1 MTVEARKRKNQK
13 KKLRQKE
20 KKAAEK
26 AASES
31 IANFEDVEV
40 AGIRADPLIVDRVAA
55 EQVLPPQALKG
66 KTNELISQ
74 TEWTRQGS
82 PQISTEPMG
91 QALETD
97 AEFEYGGSRVRQY
110 SEGNETSLIDQRSE
124 GPVYTIFSG
133 IQHEPIPQR
142 ALQSIEPASRLP
154 EEAPISDVAPEG
166 SIVDIKQA
174 TETSRRIS
182 EVSPLQAVNEQD
194 ARCLSQE
201 NITKEEKSCEIK
213 EQPKKEVLN
222 VRAST
227 NEVKNV
233 NDINSNQGQHS
244 SAADEVSERLNLS
257 ESTQLPSQA
266 SNKGEKNHKDKN
278 SSEGEE
284 TNSKQLNG
292 EGVDSSHADPTLRKV
307 VPQMGLRQKLIV
319 EDECSDN
326 RINETHESTS
336 GREVR
341 SSQHCRNSD
350 EDIVTSE
357 DKTTSSLPS
366 EQSPVE
372 CSELPDESIALSEKS
387 TETTVKSI
395 APSEASVVTQDA
407 SAQTFEEPTEN
418 REVPA
423 KAPAKSIGTAEEY
436 AEISDESR
444 RYPVAS
450 TSTLEESQGTPGESA
465 KYAVESQAQAEQS
478 PELSGKFPE
487 RTEKEDLVRADD
499 RTESLLLK
507 EKDDIVPVEMASKA
521 SSSEA
526 SKLSQEESGSFEKLE
541 AQSVF
546 KKDISSNELQ
556 EAEKTIQEE
565 VSSNHSA
572 LEELSDDE
580 NQSCLYGGNLDDKR
594 DHEQIHEDAHTSPE
608 EVIPSGATGSK
619 RTSVN
624 IAGQE
629 SQSNLKTEEQT
640 QNSFVEE
647 YPPKSKSDREVDA
660 CIDALFDEDKGA
672 KREPLPWEASEH
684 VQESLNQNIS
694 ESSVS
699 VKPENEES
707 KQLSLSDRMERPPKS
722 DHDVAVSI
730 SNIEGGQPSPDTPE
744 TIPLPAESEDSKVI
758 KKPQFVNE
766 SDLDAAGSIVDN
778 QSQMVEPEDQ
788 VDQLFGVVGNQESVQ
803 MPWEAPES
811 SSNAGEGQVSKQDET
826 KNLSGTTAQ
835 VESLFEEEQHEPMPW
850 EESRVR
856 EDNEAITSASDENGD
871 KGSNVATKKFS
882 FLDNDDDLLDDDD
895 SYLESE
901 EDIEEIEE
909 VEEVEEVDEK
919 EENEKNEHMRTVES
933 ELVEVTPKN
942 VGNPQGVGKTM
953 VVPFNSSTD
962 SQGATSKYKPSNVPQ
977 AQSSFLH
984 PRSYEAGVPPQVIQN
999 NLSHS
1004 SASSQQPVFA
1014 SQQRTILEGEKV
1026 VQKINEEK
1034 KKSDAFD
1041 FPMDLVSKKTD
1052 HVPAKPVGAS
1062 RFASPP
1068 PFDLP
1073 GQAPPRSSRTNSIAS
1088 LPSNPYATAATTSK
1102 NKVQPPLPP
1111 QGVVLP
1117 QNALPPGNKLP
1128 APPTVP
1134 FPAGLQASVRSQ
1146 HPLNLR
1152 TRGFSNISAE
1162 GSLSAGTIG
1171 SVPTPPHYPIS
1182 PSYGHVALG
1191 KPAENKYAPTSP
1203 SRVPIGNPA
1212 VDGVI
1217 GYTAPGPRN
1226 TGPPGSGPA
1235 KTGLL
1240 GGGPYAAKNATQKL
1254 PVSPPFKHVIPSV
1267 PPAAPQILPHP
1278 SVHGKPTVNVTPNT
1292 PAEVYQPGAGVFN
1305 NVIAG
1310 PPISARQKRSTS
1322 RSHARSNSSVYTPNQ
1337 SEFTSKYAPTVHP
1350 HYQNPSPPQMP
1361 MVTQNPLSSI
1371 NSYMASAPSQAA
1383 ARPESSQIPKP
1394 INNDAL
1400 LQHQFPLFSWSA
1412 SEKVNYGIPIDNGQ
1426 NAYIVGSSSSIQ
1438 NFNLVN
1444 VETILFK
1451 HNFLKA
1457 FPGPLSKNKTK
1468 KKDLQKWFD
1477 DYADEFSKEED
1488 SLNITVVSLLKLK
1501 LTENVTFKD
1510 VSRILYNSDDL
1521 LLYLSQQPAVPSRQ
1535 VPSAFKLDANNQLK
1549 ISAYLQT
1556 GGQNDALQLALD
1568 MKDFSMALLIGS
1580 LMGKEKWSEV
1590 VECYLAHE
1598 IELGAGDSGF
1608 LTNLFSL
1615 IFQVFIGSSKTAFQ
1629 EFYVND
1635 TKCKWAL
1642 ENWRMV
1648 VAAVLNNIA
1657 TPVVAISSGVLE
1669 VPPVVVEFLVEYGVF
1684 LSQKGMKLPACILF
1698 MIANLPLSSSPV
1710 TPDVDVKFESVGSP
1724 ESLES
1729 VLFSEVYEFCVSNPK
1744 PFPVLLPLKLYHVA
1758 CLQERG
1764 LTTAASKYTD
1774 HLGSILRTLPK
1785 KEPFAIKLT
1794 HQLNDLTACIAGNS
1808 TGWLGKPK
1816 LSSVWGHLDKS
1827 FNKLIGGDD
1836 DALIK
1841 KSTEKK
1847 VFDGFTPV
1855 GSRNNSTVDLHQM
1868 PFVPYQGHSKKSS
1881 YGHSEGII
1889 PLQPIGHSPIREPI
1903 PIENVYGGKSHPEP
1917 RNPRTSQVNL
1927 NQDSP
1932 NASQHNSSKP
1942 LSASQPP
1949 PQLRRVHTMQP
1960 IGGVLPPFMRA
1971 SSESLNA
1978 AADYQ
1983 EKHTSG
1989 NRLQEIPTS
1998 VISEDTSSKKRSAPR
2013 YNSTPNL
2020 LRRSSAVSDTSSA
2033 GKEGSVGTKKL
2044 ADTPYGIAG
2053 EQLEETVEENDFAS
2067 RSLMK
2072 SSDCE
2077 IPGDGHQLLVRKPI
2091 LEAPP
2096 YLQGNESSPISTVAT
2111 ESSTDDDDMNNEAES
2126 TAASSNRLPG
2136 TNAVIEHNMPLTMNQ
2151 PTLGDQHS
2159 GETLSQNEKRLSEKS
2174 NDTLQTAPVQ
2184 SDNVLTIKAKTTDP
2198 GLGINMREK
2207 DALNSEEIHIIPPVS
2222 TPNPYTVRNTT
2233 RKTSSSKMSYLPKNI
2248 SQVSAS
2254 TADHSDISG
2263 MNVNGLGMFVEQSNV
2278 VSQAP
2283 AESSISSSSITNPK
2297 ASSLVSQESP
2307 LAINRAD
2314 PTSRFDPIKVPEEIS
2329 TETFEPVI
2337 KKTPNMK
2344 AFTPLVVQ
2352 PPETQYDDIVE
2363 DESEDEE
2370 DQEAIRKKEE
2380 EKIKAEEEERR
2391 ESERREKEEKE
2402 RREEERRE
2410 EERREEEK
2418 RRKAKNDSQENSS
2431 TGWFGWLK
2439 KDPNEKKPIKAKLGN
2454 KKRNFYYDEKLKR
2467 WVNNNSTEEEKEKL
2481 STPPPPPPVVKRMD
2495 NGPKTKPRSGSLN
2508 AAPKAVTATIAP
2520 KNPITGE
2527 PLTSQSLNVSR
2538 VGSQTPSLSPPIGN
2552 SGINLSGKKA
2562 NGLDDLLNL
2571 TGSTST
2577 TARRKKKPGRG
2588 YVNVMENK

>member
-1 MTVEARKRKNQK
+1 
-13 KKLRQKE
+13 
-20 KKAAEK
+20 
-26 AASES
+26 
-31 IANFEDVEV
+31 
-40 AGIRADPLIVDRVAA
+40 
-55 EQVLPPQALKG
+55 
-66 KTNELISQ
+66 
-74 TEWTRQGS
+74 
-82 PQISTEPMG
+82 MG
-91 QALETD
+91 QALEAD
-97 AEFEYGGSRVRQY
+97 AEFEYEGSRVRQN
-110 SEGNETSLIDQRSE
+110 SEGNETSPIDQRSE

-142 ALQSIEPASRLP
+142 ALQSIEAASKLP
-154 EEAPISDVAPEG
+154 EASISDVAPEG

-194 ARCLSQE
+194 AQCFSQE
-201 NITKEEKSCEIK
+201 NITKEEKSREIK

-222 VRAST
+222 VQASP

-233 NDINSNQGQHS
+233 SEMNANQGQHP
-244 SAADEVSERLNLS
+244 SAADEVSEQRNLS
-257 ESTQLPSQA
+257 GITQRASQA
-266 SNKGEKNHKDKN
+266 SNQGEKSHEEN

-284 TNSKQLNG
+284 TNSEQLNG
-292 EGVDSSHADPTLRKV
+292 EGVDSSHADPTLRRI
-307 VPQMGLRQKLIV
+307 VPQTEHQQKLMA

-326 RINETHESTS
+326 RNNENHESS
-336 GREVR
+336 SSSAREVR
-341 SSQHCRNSD
+341 CSQHNRNSD
-350 EDIVTSE
+350 EDTVTSE
-357 DKTTSSLPS
+357 DKTALSRPTEQLLAESTELPEETIEPPKKSAGIPKKSITPS
-366 EQSPVE
+366 EGS
-372 CSELPDESIALSEKS
+372 L
-387 TETTVKSI
+387 
-395 APSEASVVTQDA
+395 VTPDA
-407 SAQTFEEPTEN
+407 SAQTLEEPTEN
-418 REVPA
+418 QEVPA
-423 KAPAKSIGTAEEY
+423 KAPEESIGTSEEY
-436 AEISDESR
+436 GKTSEASTKN
-444 RYPVAS
+444 PVAS
-450 TSTLEESQGTPGESA
+450 TATLEESQGNSGEST
-465 KYAVESQAQAEQS
+465 KYSEGSGAPAEQS
-478 PELSGKFPE
+478 SETSEKFPE
-487 RTEKEDLVRADD
+487 QTEKEDVIRADD
-499 RTESLLLK
+499 RYESPLSK
-507 EKDDIVPVEMASKA
+507 EKDDIVPAETANKA
-521 SSSEA
+521 CSLEA
-526 SKLSQEESGSFEKLE
+526 SKLSQEESGSFKKVEN
-541 AQSVF
+541 QSVP
-546 KKDISSNELQ
+546 KKDVSSNELQ
-556 EAEKTIQEE
+556 EAEKIDQETNQEE
-565 VSSNHSA
+565 ISTNQSE
-572 LEELSDDE
+572 LEELPEDE
-580 NQSCLYGGNLDDKR
+580 NQSCVYGGNLDDKR
-594 DHEQIHEDAHTSPE
+594 DHEQIHDDARTSPE
-608 EVIPSGATGSK
+608 EVVPSGAIGSK
-619 RTSVN
+619 QTLVN
-624 IAGQE
+624 IVGQE
-629 SQSNLKTEEQT
+629 SQSNLETEEQT
-640 QNSFVEE
+640 QESFVEE
-647 YPPKSKSDREVDA
+647 YPPKSKSDRGVDA
-660 CIDALFDEDKGA
+660 RVDALFNEDTGEIQ
-672 KREPLPWEASEH
+672 EPLPWEVTEH
-684 VQESLNQNIS
+684 RQGSLNQNLA
-694 ESSVS
+694 ELNVS
-699 VKPENEES
+699 AKPENEES
-707 KQLSLSDRMERPPKS
+707 KQLPLSDRMERLPKN
-722 DHDVAVSI
+722 DDNVAVSI
-730 SNIEGGQPSPDTPE
+730 SNIEEAQPSRDTVE
-744 TIPLPAESEDSKVI
+744 TIPLPAESEDTEVV
-758 KKPQFVNE
+758 KKAQTVNE
-766 SDLDAAGSIVDN
+766 SDLDAAGSILDN
-778 QSQMVEPEDQ
+778 QSQKIEPENQ
-788 VDQLFGVVGNQESVQ
+788 VDRLFGVFENQESGQ
-803 MPWEAPES
+803 MPWDAPAS
-811 SSNAGEGQVSKQDET
+811 PTNADEGKVSKQDET
-826 KNLSGTTAQ
+826 KNFSGTSTQ
-835 VESLFEEEQHEPMPW
+835 VESLFEQEQHEPMPW
-850 EESRVR
+850 EESRIR
-856 EDNEAITSASDENGD
+856 EDKEAIASVSDKNGD
-871 KGSNVATKKFS
+871 KGRTVETKKFS

-895 SYLESE
+895 DSYLESE
-901 EDIEEIEE
+901 EEIEEIEE
-909 VEEVEEVDEK
+909 VEEK
-919 EENEKNEHMRTVES
+919 EEPEKNELVRTIES

-942 VGNPQGVGKTM
+942 VGNPQGVGESV
-953 VVPFNSSTD
+953 VVPLNSCAD
-962 SQGATSKYKPSNVPQ
+962 SQGTTSKYKPINAPQ
-977 AQSSFLH
+977 PQGSFLH
-984 PRSYEAGVPPQVIQN
+984 PRSYEAGVPPQAIQN

-1014 SQQRTILEGEKV
+1014 PQQRTILEGQEV

-1041 FPMDLVSKKTD
+1041 FPMDLVGKKTD
-1052 HVPAKPVGAS
+1052 HIPAKPVGAS

-1068 PFDLP
+1068 PFELP

-1088 LPSNPYATAATTSK
+1088 LPSNPYAIAANTSK

-1117 QNALPPGNKLP
+1117 QNALPHGNQLP

-1134 FPAGLQASVRSQ
+1134 FPAGLQAAVRSQ

-1162 GSLSAGTIG
+1162 GSVSAGTVG

-1203 SRVPIGNPA
+1203 LRAPIGNPS
-1212 VDGVI
+1212 VTGVT
-1217 GYTAPGPRN
+1217 GYTAPGPLVV
-1226 TGPPGSGPA
+1226 GPPGSGPA
-1235 KTGLL
+1235 RTGLL
-1240 GGGPYAAKNATQKL
+1240 GGGPYAPKNSNQKL
-1254 PVSPPFKHVIPSV
+1254 AVSPPFKHVVPSIPPTAPPNLPLPSV
-1267 PPAAPQILPHP
+1267 Y
-1278 SVHGKPTVNVTPNT
+1278 GKPTVNVTPNT

-1305 NVIAG
+1305 NVSTG
-1310 PPISARQKRSTS
+1310 PPVTARQKRSTS

-1361 MVTQNPLSSI
+1361 MAPQNPLSSI
-1371 NSYMASAPSQAA
+1371 NSYMASAPPQAA
-1383 ARPESSQIPKP
+1383 ARPESLEIPKP
-1394 INNDAL
+1394 IDNDAL

-1412 SEKVNYGIPIDNGQ
+1412 SEKVDYGIPVDNGQ

-1438 NFNLVN
+1438 SFNLVN

-1477 DYADEFSKEED
+1477 DYANEFSKKED
-1488 SLNITVVSLLKLK
+1488 SLNITVVALLKLK
-1501 LTENVTFKD
+1501 LSENVTFKD

-1521 LLYLSQQPAVPSRQ
+1521 LLYLSQQPAVPPRQ

-1556 GGQNDALQLALD
+1556 GGQNEALQLALD

-1598 IELGAGDSGF
+1598 IELGAGDSGV

-1657 TPVVAISSGVLE
+1657 TPVVPISSGMLE

-1684 LSQKGMKLPACILF
+1684 LSQKGMHLPACILF
-1698 MIANLPLSSSPV
+1698 MIANLPLSSGPV
-1710 TPDVDVKFESVGSP
+1710 LPDVDVKFESVGNP

-1729 VLFSEVYEFCVSNPK
+1729 VLFSEIYEFCVSNSK

-1774 HLGSILRTLPK
+1774 HLSSILRTLPK

-1855 GSRNNSTVDLHQM
+1855 ASRNNSTVDLHQM

-1889 PLQPIGHSPIREPI
+1889 PLQPIGHSPIREPM
-1903 PIENVYGGKSHPEP
+1903 PIENVYGSKSHPEP
-1917 RNPRTSQVNL
+1917 PYARTSQVNL
-1927 NQDSP
+1927 NQGSP
-1932 NASQHNSSKP
+1932 NASQHNKSKP

-1960 IGGVLPPFMRA
+1960 IGGALPPFMRA

-1998 VISEDTSSKKRSAPR
+1998 VISEHTSSNKRSAPR

-2033 GKEGSVGTKKL
+2033 GKEGSIGTKKL

-2053 EQLEETVEENDFAS
+2053 EQLEEAVEENDFES
-2067 RSLMK
+2067 RSLFK
-2072 SSDCE
+2072 GSNCE
-2077 IPGDGHQLLVRKPI
+2077 IPNDGHQLLTRKPI

-2111 ESSTDDDDMNNEAES
+2111 ESATDDDDMNNEAES
-2126 TAASSNRLPG
+2126 TAAGSNHFPRKG
-2136 TNAVIEHNMPLTMNQ
+2136 AVIEHNMPLTMNQ
-2151 PTLGDQHS
+2151 PTRGDQHS
-2159 GETLSQNEKRLSEKS
+2159 GETLRQKEKRLDQKS
-2174 NDTLQTAPVQ
+2174 NDTLQTDPVQ
-2184 SDNVLTIKAKTTDP
+2184 SDNVLTIEVETTDP
-2198 GLGINMREK
+2198 GLGINMGEK
-2207 DALNSEEIHIIPPVS
+2207 RALNSEESQIIPPVS
-2222 TPNPYTVRNTT
+2222 KPNPYTVRNTT
-2233 RKTSSSKMSYLPKNI
+2233 RKTSSSKMSYLPKTI

-2254 TADHSDISG
+2254 TAGHSDISE
-2263 MNVNGLGMFVEQSNV
+2263 MSVNGLGMFVEQANV
-2278 VSQAP
+2278 VSHAP
-2283 AESSISSSSITNPK
+2283 AESSISSPPVAEPK
-2297 ASSLVSQESP
+2297 ASSLASQEP
-2307 LAINRAD
+2307 PVAINRAD

-2329 TETFEPVI
+2329 TEIFEPVI

-2352 PPETQYDDIVE
+2352 PLETQYDDIVE

-2380 EKIKAEEEERR
+2380 ERIKAEEEQRR
-2391 ESERREKEEKE
+2391 ESERREKERLEKE
-2402 RREEERRE
+2402 RREEERE
-2410 EERREEEK
+2410 DERLK
-2418 RRKAKNDSQENSS
+2418 KAKNDSQENPSA
-2431 TGWFGWLK
+2431 GWFGWLK

-2467 WVNNNSTEEEKEKL
+2467 WVNNNATEEEKEKL
-2481 STPPPPPPVVKRMD
+2481 STPPPPPPVVKRVD
-2495 NGPKTKPRSGSLN
+2495 NGPKTKPRSGSMN
-2508 AAPKAVTATIAP
+2508 AAPKSVTGTIAP

-2527 PLTSQSLNVSR
+2527 PLTSPSLNVSH
-2538 VGSQTPSLSPPIGN
+2538 VGSQTPSLSPPTGN
-2552 SGINLSGKKA
+2552 SGVNLSGKKA